1 MTRAVDPPRSS
12 ECLAHRQAGGAI
24 GRTIYFALVKHANEG
39 AAAEEAAE
47 MPLLVAEDGD
57 VDTDVPRCRVL

>member
-1 MTRAVDPPRSS
+1 MTRPIDPPGSS
-12 ECLAHRQAGGAI
+12 ECLTYRQTGGAI
-24 GRTIYFALVKHANEG
+24 GRAIYFVLVKHACER
-39 AAAEEAAE
+39 AAAEEAAK